1 MNTSILSALQWRYAV
16 KIFDAS
22 KKVEQ
27 KDLDLILEAGRLA
40 PSSLGFQPWS
50 FVVVEN
56 PELRK
61 KLREASWNQAQIT
74 DASHLVVICRPTV
87 LDEAYVQEVIR
98 QTANIRNIDEE
109 QLSGL
114 KEMMMGKLQHSTEQ
128 ELAQWSA
135 LQCYLALGMMLE
147 TAALLKVD
155 ACPMEGFDAKAYDAI
170 LNLEKQ
176 GLASVVV
183 CAIGHRSQDDKYAHA
198 AKARFPASKIIHK
211 R

>member
-1 MNTSILSALQWRYAV
+1 MHSSILSALQWRYAV
-16 KIFDAS
+16 KMFDSS
-22 KKVEQ
+22 KKVEK

-56 PELRK
+56 PQLRHQLK
-61 KLREASWNQAQIT
+61 EASWNQAQIT
-74 DASHLVVICRPTV
+74 DASHLVVICRPV
-87 LDEAYVQEVIR
+87 LLDEHYVQEVIEH
-98 QTANIRNIDEE
+98 TATLRNTPVE

-114 KEMMMGKLQHSTEQ
+114 KEMMVGKLKQSSPQ
-128 ELAQWSA
+128 DLAQWSA

-155 ACPMEGFDAKAYDAI
+155 TCPMEGFDAQAYDTI
-170 LNLEKQ
+170 LDLEKQ

-198 AKARFPASKIIHK
+198 AKARFPVSRVIQKK
-211 R
+211 